1 MIQLDINNLAESLK
15 KAREEFNNF
24 GNKVNVIVSP
34 FINDTLPRKE
44 VLEICHVGKFLV
56 VLDKEINLLEKAK
69 PPKPDFIIECAGE
82 KIGLEV
88 ERVFNL
94 EEVQNIKSKQGLFE
108 KAAHEFEN
116 SNPNVNVM
124 VNFWTIEGFEFEGN
138 DKKSLI
144 AEINSFV
151 FETVN
156 GNKPVYPSF
165 IEKADFMPHS
175 QVNFNFNE
183 GGYSSED
190 ISDLTLNEAIQKK
203 EAKFNQY
210 KLNTGLDRQWL
221 LLVSG
226 IGLDSFNIENVE
238 LPKEI
243 ESQFEHIYLLE
254 DFEARVTEIK

>member
-1 MIQLDINNLAESLK
+1 MITLDRNNLEESLK
-15 KAREEFNNF
+15 EAKKRMNDF
-24 GNKVNVIVSP
+24 GNKLKFIINP
-34 FINDTLPRKE
+34 FIDDTLPKKE
-44 VLEICHVGKFLV
+44 VIEVCHVGKFLV
-56 VLDKEINLLEKAK
+56 VLDKEIKLLEKAK
-69 PPKPDFIIECAGE
+69 PPKPDFIIEYAGE

-88 ERVFNL
+88 ERIFNL

-116 SNPNVNVM
+116 SNPKINVM
-124 VNFWTIEGFEFEGN
+124 VNFWTIEGFKFEGN

-144 AEINSFV
+144 SEINSFV
-151 FETVN
+151 VEIVN
-156 GNKPVYPSF
+156 GNNPVYPSF
-165 IEKADFMPHS
+165 IEKADFIPHS
-175 QVNFNFNE
+175 RVNFNFNE

-190 ISDLTLNEAIQKK
+190 ISNLTLNEAIQKK
-203 EAKFNQY
+203 EAKFSQY

-221 LLVSG
+221 LLVSD
-226 IGLDSFNIENVE
+226 IGSDSFNIEDVE